1 MLKTLIKKQY
11 MECFRSYFINRK
23 TGKRRSKG
31 GIIGMFA
38 MFACLMLFL
47 CIMFFGLSYLMG
59 GQLFEAGMGW
69 LFYVLIGS
77 LAVMF
82 GVFGSVFNTYATL
95 YLAKDNELLLSMPIP
110 PSKIL
115 MTRMSL
121 VYGLSL
127 LYSGCIWLPA
137 MVYGWIFGTV
147 TSLAVVFQVLLL
159 PVIALFDTVVTCVLG
174 WAVALVASRIKNKS
188 FIVMLASLVFFG
200 LYYYVC
206 FNMMGMLEK
215 LLMNAE
221 AVGQGIRIWANILYQ
236 LGMAADG
243 SISAMLIFTGV
254 SLVLFGICLGVLSH
268 TFLRITIRTQT
279 GTKRVEKISVKSGSA
294 QGALRSR
301 ELRRFL
307 GSPTYML
314 NCGLGVVLLI
324 LMAGFAIIKRD
335 TMAEL
340 ISGAAAA
347 LPVIHDLLSLVV
359 VVMVGF
365 CVGMNAV
372 TAPSVSLE
380 GKNLWI
386 VQSLPVTGKMVLRA
400 KLSLGLRVNLVP
412 GMLAA
417 AILSWCIG
425 LPVKTA
431 AFCVL
436 LLMAMTWF
444 FSAGDLMLGV
454 LRPDLQWTSESMP
467 IKQSL
472 NVALAVLAAFLLPI
486 LIAALGYLTRELM
499 AADAFLAAAAV
510 VLALLSAAITHWL
523 DTKGAK
529 RFEAL

>member
-1 MLKTLIKKQY
+1 
-11 MECFRSYFINRK
+11 
-23 TGKRRSKG
+23 
-31 GIIGMFA
+31 
-38 MFACLMLFL
+38 
-47 CIMFFGLSYLMG
+47 
-59 GQLFEAGMGW
+59 
-69 LFYVLIGS
+69 
-77 LAVMF
+77 
-82 GVFGSVFNTYATL
+82 
-95 YLAKDNELLLSMPIP
+95 
-110 PSKIL
+110 
-115 MTRMSL
+115 
-121 VYGLSL
+121 
-127 LYSGCIWLPA
+127 
-137 MVYGWIFGTV
+137 
-147 TSLAVVFQVLLL
+147 
-159 PVIALFDTVVTCVLG
+159 
-174 WAVALVASRIKNKS
+174 
-188 FIVMLASLVFFG
+188 
-200 LYYYVC
+200 
-206 FNMMGMLEK
+206 
-215 LLMNAE
+215 
-221 AVGQGIRIWANILYQ
+221 
-236 LGMAADG
+236 
-243 SISAMLIFTGV
+243 
-254 SLVLFGICLGVLSH
+254 
-268 TFLRITIRTQT
+268 
-279 GTKRVEKISVKSGSA
+279 
-294 QGALRSR
+294 
-301 ELRRFL
+301 
-307 GSPTYML
+307 
-314 NCGLGVVLLI
+314 
-324 LMAGFAIIKRD
+324 
-335 TMAEL
+335 
-340 ISGAAAA
+340 
-347 LPVIHDLLSLVV
+347 
-359 VVMVGF
+359 MVGF